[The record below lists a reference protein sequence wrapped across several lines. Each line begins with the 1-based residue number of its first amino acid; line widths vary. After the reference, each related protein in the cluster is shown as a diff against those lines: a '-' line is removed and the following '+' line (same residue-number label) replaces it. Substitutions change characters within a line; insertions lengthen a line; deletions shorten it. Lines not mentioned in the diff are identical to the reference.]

1 MILATLD
8 STLSEPNNLNSR
20 QFMIK
25 DGYSR
30 LECIF
35 YEIDQKLDRIPRG
48 KYIRYYN
55 FKKQKKNN

>member
-48 KYIRYYN
+48 KYIRY
-55 FKKQKKNN
+55 